1 MPSDLIRGWVPV
13 FPRDKRE
20 AFARRSCS
28 DKKIDRDDDSKK
40 SHPDPERRIAEKINE
55 FAGRAESVLYEN
67 RGNITRTFGSNTL
80 PHQLWIDLSV
90 FDLNY
95 LRDFIT
101 RHSSGTTQ
109 IARWSGPHSFFPKY
123 SANHAAGSEPRSV
136 RKRRSHAASRA
147 SSSACAF
154 CRSGEGAQAS
164 ALWSAWKRSVHCLD
178 VVP

>member
-1 MPSDLIRGWVPV
+1 MIRKSLPSDLIRGWVPV

-40 SHPDPERRIAEKINE
+40 SHPDLERRIAQKINE

-67 RGNITRTFGSNTL
+67 RGNITRTFGPNTL

-101 RHSSGTTQ
+101 RHSSGTILETWEE
-109 IARWSGPHSFFPKY
+109 IHHISLFDLNLAMSCFKST
-123 SANHAAGSEPRSV
+123 SS
-136 RKRRSHAASRA
+136 ASRELTSLKPLA
-147 SSSACAF
+147 
-154 CRSGEGAQAS
+154 
-164 ALWSAWKRSVHCLD
+164 
-178 VVP
+178 